1 MIKFFLKLVT
11 IIGLL
16 GIVLFAIP
24 LAIFVNVVLLLDSYI
39 TQIYRSYNKKLKR

>member
-1 MIKFFLKLVT
+1 MLKAV
-11 IIGLL
+11 IILALL
-16 GIVLFAIP
+16 GVMIFTIP